1 MKLKR
6 NRIIDRKTSK
16 NRKIEMEKYR
26 FVLVVLCRL
35 PKSGSGCQAD
45 QKEKSK
51 RNKLHIV
58 RK

>member
-1 MKLKR
+1 MKR

-35 PKSGSGCQAD
+35 PKSGSRCQAD